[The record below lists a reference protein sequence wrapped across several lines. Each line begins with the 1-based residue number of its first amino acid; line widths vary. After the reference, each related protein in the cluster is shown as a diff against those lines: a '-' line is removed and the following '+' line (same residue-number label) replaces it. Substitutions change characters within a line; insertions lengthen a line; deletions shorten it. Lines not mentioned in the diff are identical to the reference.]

1 MLADRLWEIAVTVI
15 GLAAIVVGI
24 TLATR
29 DTKQRGIEH
38 VMKVCEETGMY
49 LTEGKAMSCRVLKDQ
64 RG

>member
-1 MLADRLWEIAVTVI
+1 MLEKII
-15 GLAAIVVGI
+15 GTFLIVVFGFI
-24 TLATR
+24 IISIPFILTSEKREKTV
-29 DTKQRGIEH
+29 EH